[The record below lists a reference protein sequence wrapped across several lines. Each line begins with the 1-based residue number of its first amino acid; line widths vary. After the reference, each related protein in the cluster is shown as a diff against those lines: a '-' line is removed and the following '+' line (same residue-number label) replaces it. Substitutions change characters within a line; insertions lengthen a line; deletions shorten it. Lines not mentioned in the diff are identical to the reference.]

1 MQYSLKAVANSKPK
15 RYVVM
20 LGSLPFSRPMSKHDA
35 EQWLMVQNG
44 ELAEMTISW
53 NGSQTRN
60 IIKAGKEQ

>member
-1 MQYSLKAVANSKPK
+1 MNYSLKAVANSKPK

-35 EQWLMVQNG
+35 EQWLALQNG
-44 ELAEMTISW
+44 LIGEMTIGW

-60 IIKAGKEQ
+60 IIKASKE